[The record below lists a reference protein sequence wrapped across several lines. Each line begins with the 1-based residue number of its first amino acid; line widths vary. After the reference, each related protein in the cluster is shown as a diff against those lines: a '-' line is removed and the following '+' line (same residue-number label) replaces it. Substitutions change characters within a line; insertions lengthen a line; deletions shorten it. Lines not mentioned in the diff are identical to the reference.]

1 MEIDDAVLNYIA
13 SKEDTNIRDL
23 EGALTK
29 VIASAQLENG
39 ISSITLPIAEK
50 ALSTFFLGGPTVKAI
65 TPKQIISQVCEYYD
79 ISEEDIRSKKKS
91 REIAFPRQVAMY
103 LLKHMTD
110 LTFQAIG
117 EMLGVT
123 NHTTVVYGVRKITEA
138 IASSAELSS
147 TVDALLFQS
156 RTGFAIFQFPLWKK
170 IW

>member
-39 ISSITLPIAEK
+39 ISSITR
-50 ALSTFFLGGPTVKAI
+50 PTVKAI

-147 TVDALLFQS
+147 TVDDITQ
-156 RTGFAIFQFPLWKK
+156 K
-170 IW
+170 IKDF